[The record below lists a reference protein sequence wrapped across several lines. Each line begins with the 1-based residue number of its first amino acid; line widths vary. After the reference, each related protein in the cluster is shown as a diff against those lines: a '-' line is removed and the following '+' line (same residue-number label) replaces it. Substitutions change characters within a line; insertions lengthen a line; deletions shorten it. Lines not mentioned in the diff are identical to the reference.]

1 MALVITLSH
10 FINVFVRNI
19 KKLRICIRNLIIPY
33 LFLFVNRHINIRKI
47 NFFTSIFY
55 IIITGL

>member
-47 NFFTSIFY
+47 NFFTSIF
-55 IIITGL
+55 TS